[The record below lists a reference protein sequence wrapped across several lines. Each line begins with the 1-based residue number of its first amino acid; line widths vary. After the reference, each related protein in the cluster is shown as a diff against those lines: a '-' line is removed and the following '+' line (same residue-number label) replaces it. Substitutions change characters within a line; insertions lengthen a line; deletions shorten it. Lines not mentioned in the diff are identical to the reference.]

1 MALREYTI
9 SYKDGST
16 QTLNTPGP
24 KVDGGWV
31 AFTDGGGVQL
41 VVRAEDV
48 ESITRSD
55 IPERTGKTAAPKAA

>member
-16 QTLNTPGP
+16 QTLNTATP
-24 KVDGGWV
+24 KIDGGWV
-31 AFTDGGGVQL
+31 AFTDGSGVQL
-41 VVRAEDV
+41 VVRAEEV

-55 IPERTGKTAAPKAA
+55 VPERTGKTAPKAA